1 MMMFQWETRE
11 EQIKRRTKILPL
23 KKLESL
29 RAMNE
34 FADIALTDRQKKLRR
49 KIRESRL

>member
-1 MMMFQWETRE
+1 MIFQWETRE
-11 EQIKRRTKILPL
+11 EQIKRRKKIAPL

-34 FADIALTDRQKKLRR
+34 FIDKALTDKQKRMRR
-49 KIRESRL
+49 KIRETLM